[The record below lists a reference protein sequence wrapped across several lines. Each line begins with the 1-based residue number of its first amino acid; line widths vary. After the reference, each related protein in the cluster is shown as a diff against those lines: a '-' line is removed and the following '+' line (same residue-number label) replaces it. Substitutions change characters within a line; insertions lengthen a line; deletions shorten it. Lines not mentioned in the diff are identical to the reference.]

1 MTGPGPA
8 ATVAA
13 MHTLRR
19 AFVADDGRLNLVWR
33 VVLYLLSWWVVFFL
47 GIVPATLVANLFH
60 WDDRGKNAA
69 FAVFGSALLIAWTAV
84 FRRWV
89 DRRPWRGIGLTTPS
103 TGLSMLAA
111 GFVAGSVLV
120 GVGFLID

>member
-33 VVLYLLSWWVVFFL
+33 VVALVGMVLWMQHTGRLSWHRRL
-47 GIVPATLVANLFH
+47 
-60 WDDRGKNAA
+60 DDE
-69 FAVFGSALLIAWTAV
+69 
-84 FRRWV
+84 
-89 DRRPWRGIGLTTPS
+89 GLPRS
-103 TGLSMLAA
+103 EA
-111 GFVAGSVLV
+111 
-120 GVGFLID
+120 D